1 VARPQAGSPRS
12 LLKLPK
18 NLIKIS
24 ARTTFLE
31 SKRNFFIKH
40 MLIFWILIFIL
51 SLVLLVKS
59 ADWFVE
65 SSEKIGLALKISPFI
80 IGVTIVSIGTS
91 FPELASS
98 IAAVLKGASEIVA
111 ANVIGSN
118 IANILLVVGL
128 SAVAARTLLVK
139 RSLIDLD
146 APFLAAATGLFIFI
160 VWDGKIVFGE
170 GILLLLAFMVY
181 FLYTIFQRREEI
193 ITPELMEVLPGGMEI
208 KVLPSR
214 VERRRKEIKEKS
226 TKLNFKVFLFLI
238 LGIIGLIIGANY
250 TIESVLK
257 ISEFLKIPTALIAI
271 TAIAVGTSLP
281 ELVVSVRAAIKKKYE
296 IALGNI
302 FGSNVFNVLIVAG
315 IPALIKPLA
324 IDSLTFLVGLPFLV
338 IATLLFIIS
347 GISRRIHIWEGAMYL
362 LIYILFI
369 VKLLNL
375 F

>member
-1 VARPQAGSPRS
+1 MSVSS
-12 LLKLPK
+12 
-18 NLIKIS
+18 
-24 ARTTFLE
+24 
-31 SKRNFFIKH
+31 
-40 MLIFWILIFIL
+40 IFIG
-51 SLVLLVKS
+51 LL
-59 ADWFVE
+59 
-65 SSEKIGLALKISPFI
+65 
-80 IGVTIVSIGTS
+80 
-91 FPELASS
+91 SS
-98 IAAVLKGASEIVA
+98 ISCQVEPIKVPSISWTITSPTVDRAHLEM
-111 ANVIGSN
+111 
-118 IANILLVVGL
+118 ILLVVGL

-214 VERRRKEIKEKS
+214 AERRRKEIKEKS

>member
-1 VARPQAGSPRS
+1 M
-12 LLKLPK
+12 
-18 NLIKIS
+18 
-24 ARTTFLE
+24 
-31 SKRNFFIKH
+31 FI
-40 MLIFWILIFIL
+40 IWIIIFIA
-51 SLVLLVKS
+51 SLALLVKS
-59 ADWFVE
+59 ADWLVE
-65 SSEKIGLALKISPFI
+65 NAEKIGLALKISPFI

-98 IAAVLKGASEIVA
+98 IAAVLKGASEIVT
-111 ANVIGSN
+111 ANVVGSN
-118 IANILLVVGL
+118 IANILLIVGL

-146 APFLAAATGLFIFI
+146 APLLAAITTLFIFI
-160 VWDGKIVFGE
+160 VWDREVVFGE
-170 GILLLLAFMVY
+170 GILLLLGFTIY

-193 ITPELMEVLPGGMEI
+193 ITPELVEVLPGGMEI

-214 VERRRKEIKEKS
+214 AERRRKEIKEKS

>member
-1 VARPQAGSPRS
+1 M
-12 LLKLPK
+12 
-18 NLIKIS
+18 
-24 ARTTFLE
+24 
-31 SKRNFFIKH
+31 FI
-40 MLIFWILIFIL
+40 IWIIIFIA
-51 SLVLLVKS
+51 SLALLVKS

-65 SSEKIGLALKISPFI
+65 SAEKIGLALKISPFI
-80 IGVTIVSIGTS
+80 IGVTIVAIGTS

-98 IAAVLKGASEIVA
+98 IAAVLKGASEIVT
-111 ANVIGSN
+111 ANVVGSN
-118 IANILLVVGL
+118 IANILLIVGL

-146 APFLAAATGLFIFI
+146 APLLAAITTLFIFI
-160 VWDGKIVFGE
+160 VWDREVVFGE
-170 GILLLLAFMVY
+170 GILLLLGFTIY

-193 ITPELMEVLPGGMEI
+193 ITPELVEVLPGGMEI

-214 VERRRKEIKEKS
+214 VERRRKEIKEKPS
-226 TKLNFKVFLFLI
+226 KLNFRIFLFLI
-238 LGIIGLIIGANY
+238 LGIIGLAIGANY

-257 ISEFLKIPTALIAI
+257 ISEFLKISTALIAI

-302 FGSNVFNVLIVAG
+302 FGSNVFNILIVAG

-324 IDSLTFLVGLPFLV
+324 IDNLTFLVGLPFLV
-338 IATLLFIIS
+338 IATLLFVIS

>member
-1 VARPQAGSPRS
+1 
-12 LLKLPK
+12 
-18 NLIKIS
+18 
-24 ARTTFLE
+24 
-31 SKRNFFIKH
+31 

-146 APFLAAATGLFIFI
+146 APFLAAATSLFIFI